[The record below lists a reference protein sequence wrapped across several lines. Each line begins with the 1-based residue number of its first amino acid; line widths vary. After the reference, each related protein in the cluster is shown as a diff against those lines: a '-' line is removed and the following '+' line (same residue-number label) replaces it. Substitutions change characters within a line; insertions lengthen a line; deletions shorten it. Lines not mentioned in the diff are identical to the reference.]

1 MTRTEKLVAY
11 VNRLDGIELQ
21 NRLMGITDR
30 ELAMALR
37 GVSESQRESVLSSV
51 SYAKRRRVREEIAL
65 HERLAIADE
74 QFAGATDRVIAR
86 LEGPKRS
93 GVGAR
98 SYLRPLRRRR
108 L

>member
-1 MTRTEKLVAY
+1 MTRTEKLVAFLR
-11 VNRLDGIELQ
+11 RLDRIELQ
-21 NRLMGITDR
+21 NRLMGVTDR

-37 GVSESQRESVLSSV
+37 GVSESERQTVLSHV
-51 SYAKRRRVREEIAL
+51 SHAKRRRVQEEIAL

-93 GVGAR
+93 AAGAR
-98 SYLRPLRRRR
+98 SYLRPIRQRR